1 MSYAR
6 IYKLRHY
13 SCLDIFDIIAFSP
26 NSTVQF
32 LRHYSPTPFALP
44 MKNKFDKKYCL
55 LNNPSQQKGQ
65 LGIKQVLPKIRKT
78 DEQIDRQVDP
88 GKIKLKRFP

>member
-1 MSYAR
+1 
-6 IYKLRHY
+6 
-13 SCLDIFDIIAFSP
+13 
-26 NSTVQF
+26 
-32 LRHYSPTPFALP
+32 